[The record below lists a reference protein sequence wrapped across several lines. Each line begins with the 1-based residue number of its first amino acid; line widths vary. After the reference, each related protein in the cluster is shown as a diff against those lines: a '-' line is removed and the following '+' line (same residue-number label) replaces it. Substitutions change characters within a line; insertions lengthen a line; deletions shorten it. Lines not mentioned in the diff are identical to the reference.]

1 MGDSG
6 MLLDVSTLASSA
18 AWVVFPV
25 RIATKSVDAIS
36 KRLSFAALMAGLLIG
51 VYSRPYVR
59 PYRI

>member
-6 MLLDVSTLASSA
+6 ILLDVSTLASSA
-18 AWVVFPV
+18 ARVVFAV
-25 RIATKSVDAIS
+25 RIANKSVDTIS
-36 KRLSFAALMAGLLIG
+36 KRLSFAALMADLLIR

>member
-1 MGDSG
+1 MGESG
-6 MLLDVSTLASSA
+6 MPLDVSILVSSA
-18 AWVVFPV
+18 AWVVFAA
-25 RIATKSVDAIS
+25 RIASKNVDAMR